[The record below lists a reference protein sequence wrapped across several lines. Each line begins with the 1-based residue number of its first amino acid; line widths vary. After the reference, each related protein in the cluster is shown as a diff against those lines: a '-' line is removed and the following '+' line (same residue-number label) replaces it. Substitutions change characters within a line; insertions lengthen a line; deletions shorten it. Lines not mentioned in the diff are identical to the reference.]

1 MCVLHS
7 PSVNAVATPL
17 DYSKVPV
24 CKEQKKK
31 KPKKTKFK
39 KGRTAAEITVRTASI
54 NHWQINE
61 SAIQA
66 EEIKERE
73 D

>member
-1 MCVLHS
+1 MVFNINMHFALSACQCCRYALR
-7 PSVNAVATPL
+7 L
-17 DYSKVPV
+17 LEVPM
-24 CKEQKKK
+24 CKEKKK
-31 KPKKTKFK
+31 KTLK
-39 KGRTAAEITVRTASI
+39 KGRTAAKITVQTASI

-66 EEIKERE
+66 EEIKEGE